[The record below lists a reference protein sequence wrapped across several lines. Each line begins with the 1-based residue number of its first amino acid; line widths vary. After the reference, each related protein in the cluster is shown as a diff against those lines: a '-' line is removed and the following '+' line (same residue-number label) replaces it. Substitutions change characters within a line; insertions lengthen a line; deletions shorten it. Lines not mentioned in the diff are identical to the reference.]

1 MNESY
6 FELEKTNEE
15 INDATNCNEIE
26 EFFDQTSRIAPSQIN
41 FNDIDMDM
49 HDNHYESRLSD
60 LNSEDEESEEDY
72 QNLSIDDLI

>member
-26 EFFDQTSRIAPSQIN
+26 EFFDQTSKIAPSQIN

-49 HDNHYESRLSD
+49 HDNNYESRLSD

>member
-26 EFFDQTSRIAPSQIN
+26 EFFDQTSKIAPSQIN

>member
-15 INDATNCNEIE
+15 LNDATNCNEIE